1 MRHFFAKALV
11 VPVYLLLV
19 LLFLVASLSLN
30 ARQSQPSLRQR
41 NATPRLDPLLLH
53 MKSETPSI
61 EKTSAALAEQHEI
74 ELRLEVQRLYALSS
88 ELKDEVNASDS
99 RAFLN
104 TALLRRLQDIEKLAK
119 QIRDRARR

>member
-1 MRHFFAKALV
+1 MRRFFAKALV

-41 NATPRLDPLLLH
+41 NAAPRLDPLVLH
-53 MKSETPSI
+53 MKSELPSI
-61 EKTSAALAEQHEI
+61 GKTSAALAEQNEV

-99 RAFLN
+99 RAVLN